1 MQNQIVIV
9 GGGAG
14 GLELAA
20 LLGRRLGPHEGPR
33 KVLLID
39 RAVFHLW
46 KPSLHEVA
54 AGSLDSS
61 QEGLDYLML
70 ARRNHFRFMLGEV
83 EGLDPVARRLR
94 LAETRDVDG
103 ALLIGARSLDFE
115 RLVLATG
122 AGSHLFDTPGA
133 AEHACLL
140 EDVGDAEA
148 FHRGSPRSSCHPPM
162 TVAVCSGSPSSGPAR
177 RGSNSPRSFWKD
189 MGSCRRRSTPPSV
202 SRWR

>member
-54 AGSLDSS
+54 AGSLDSR

-83 EGLDPVARRLR
+83 KGLDPVARRLR

-140 EDVGDAEA
+140 EDVADAEA
-148 FHRGSPRSSCHPPM
+148 FHRRLAALFLSS
-162 TVAVCSGSPSSGPAR
+162 AYDGR
-177 RGSNSPRSFWKD
+177 RLLRIA
-189 MGSCRRRSTPPSV
+189 
-202 SRWR
+202 